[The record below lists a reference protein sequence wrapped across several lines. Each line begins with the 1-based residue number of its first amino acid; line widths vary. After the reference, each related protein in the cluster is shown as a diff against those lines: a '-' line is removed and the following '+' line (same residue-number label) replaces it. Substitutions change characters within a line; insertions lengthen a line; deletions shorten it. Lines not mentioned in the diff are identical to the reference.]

1 MKNCFLTLVLIFL
14 TFTANA
20 DNFIF
25 KGKVKQ
31 WAGDTLTVNRNG
43 HPAKEAAKVAVD
55 AEGNFNCTF
64 DLDEP
69 TLGYYHTPGVFRTI
83 IMIPGTTTE
92 VGSNGTGV
100 ADVEFVGEMA
110 DIYAFNDKERKKMS
124 QMLNRLV
131 PEDEGREYS
140 FACVHSAITAYM
152 DSVFSAVK
160 TIPNETFQKLF
171 IESVSNSCEYTLI
184 NYGDGLK
191 DQSSD
196 PDYNSYM
203 SKLNLHSTF
212 NVGRYLRWREACEGR
227 GRGNLNYLNMLDIIG
242 KADMAEDIR
251 EKSAIEVVESYF
263 SRTDSLIDKVVEN
276 ALVYIKNE
284 KYREAI
290 LKAHEIAKQLVPGAK
305 LKECE
310 LEAPDGSKHQFS
322 ELQGKYVF
330 MDIWATWCVPCCAQI
345 PHMEKLYEHYKDD
358 PRIEIVSISID
369 SKAQPW
375 LDKLQKDQPKW
386 RQFLQPKFTKMYAI
400 PGIPRFFFIA
410 PDGTFVDSSAPRP
423 SSENIIEWIEE
434 RMRL

>member
-1 MKNCFLTLVLIFL
+1 MKNCFLTLVLMLL

-31 WAGDTLTVNRNG
+31 WAGDTLTVNQNG
-43 HPAKEAAKVAVD
+43 HSPKEAAKVAVD
-55 AEGNFNCTF
+55 KDGNFFCTF
-64 DLDEP
+64 QLDAP
-69 TLGYYHTPGVFRTI
+69 AMGYYHKPGTFRSI

-92 VGSNGTGV
+92 ICSVGDGNDDIS
-100 ADVEFVGEMA
+100 FKGEMA
-110 DIYAFNDKERKKMS
+110 DIYSFNDRERKKLTAL
-124 QMLNRLV
+124 LNRLV
-131 PEDEGREYS
+131 PEDAGREYG
-140 FACVHSAITAYM
+140 FDCVHSAITSHM
-152 DSVFSAVK
+152 DSLLTAVK
-160 TIPNETFQKLF
+160 TIPNEAFQALF
-171 IESVSNSCEYTLI
+171 TEYVNSNCEYALI
-184 NYGDGLK
+184 NYGAGLADK
-191 DQSSD
+191 SQDSA
-196 PDYNSYM
+196 YNDFM
-203 SKLNLHSTF
+203 ANMKLDTTF
-212 NVGRYLRWREACEGR
+212 KVSRYLSWREACEGR
-227 GRGNLNYLNMLDIIG
+227 NRNLNYLNMLDIIG
-242 KADMAEDIR
+242 KSEMKEDIR
-251 EKSAIEVVESYF
+251 EKSALDVVEKYF
-263 SRTDSLIDKVVEN
+263 SHTDSLIDKVVEN
-276 ALVYIKNE
+276 ALVYITNE
-284 KYREAI
+284 KYRQSVI
-290 LKAHEIAKQLVPGAK
+290 NTYEIAKQLVPGAK
-305 LKECE
+305 LKDCE